1 MSNVS
6 NLVYVSF
13 NESMDYAENAFDLFQ
28 DAYNPF
34 APTDDEI
41 EVYVEDDDAP
51 YNLYGI
57 PTGGVVFLVIL
68 FSAIFGGCVFF
79 CSYRQ
84 ERKGSRC
91 CPRST
96 PGLTQKGV

>member
-1 MSNVS
+1 MSNAS
-6 NLVYVSF
+6 NLIFATF
-13 NESMDYAENAFDLFQ
+13 NKSTDHAEDAFEMFQ

-34 APTDDEI
+34 ALTDDEI

-51 YNLYGI
+51 YNLYGV
-57 PTGGVVFLVIL
+57 PTGGVIFLVIV
-68 FSAIFGGCVFF
+68 FSAIIGGCVFY

-96 PGLTQKGV
+96 PGLTQGV